1 MSRSVQQAGPN
12 PYLRTKVLTA
22 SPQELRLML
31 LDGALRFAKQARK
44 ALEQDKPDIDTSY
57 ENLSR
62 AEKIVLELQ
71 SAIKPQH
78 APELCEQVSALYL
91 YIYRLLVDTNMTRST
106 EPLNEAINLLTFER
120 ETWVMAMDKLA
131 GERGGQ
137 GAAAPVSIQTQQ
149 VAASRAYS
157 KSA

>member
-1 MSRSVQQAGPN
+1 MSRSVQQAVPN

-44 ALEQDKPDIDTSY
+44 ALEQAKPDIDASY
-57 ENLSR
+57 ENISK

-71 SAIKPQH
+71 SAIKPEH
-78 APELCEQVSALYL
+78 APQLCEQVSALYL
-91 YIYRLLVDTNMTRST
+91 YIYRLFVDANMSRSV
-106 EPLNEAINLLTFER
+106 EPIHEAINLLTYER

-131 GERGGQ
+131 EERGEPRD
-137 GAAAPVSIQTQQ
+137 AAPPVSIQTQLK
-149 VAASRAYS
+149 AAQPYS